1 MSARR
6 GDKPEH
12 SLDAHCREV
21 RSPGGGSQCVGVL
34 RDGLDQARRSIKP
47 VKGESV
53 FARQLRLKH
62 AVPLTLPSPPANAVA
77 RDGGLIGRLEIPRL
91 GLSVMVVEGVG
102 EGDLIRAVGHIP
114 GTALP
119 GRSGNSAIAG
129 HRDTFFR
136 PLRLIRPNDA
146 IVLST
151 LDGTY
156 RYRVVFTTV
165 VAPDDVRVLKP
176 TGRDS
181 LTLVTCFPFY
191 FIGYLRLKGSSLRA
205 VRG

>member
-1 MSARR
+1 MSGRR
-6 GDKPEH
+6 GDKPGTRWMRIAQYVLLAVGA
-12 SLDAHCREV
+12 SALGYCATAWISATLYQASRA
-21 RSPGGGSQCVGVL
+21 SQ
-34 RDGLDQARRSIKP
+34 
-47 VKGESV
+47 
-53 FARQLRLKH
+53 FARQLRSKH

-91 GLSVMVVEGVG
+91 GLSVMIVEGVG
-102 EGDLIRAVGHIP
+102 EGDLKRAVGHIP

-191 FIGYLRLKGSSLRA
+191 FIGSAPERFIVRA